1 MLRRTINLYKNS
13 FMGFSSE
20 IWWLAFITFINRAG
34 TMVMPFLSLY
44 LNDQLDFSLGKVGW
58 IMSAFGLGS
67 FVGSWAG
74 GKLTDRIGFYQTMF
88 WSLLITGLL
97 FIGLQFITS
106 FWGFTIAIFITMIVA
121 DAFRPATMVSLKVYS
136 RPENQT
142 RSITLIRLA
151 INLGFS
157 FGPFLGGILIT
168 VLSYNGLFW
177 VDGITCLMAVILFR
191 LVLKEK
197 KMSKKAKEEQKVAIN
212 GSRSPYKD
220 KPFLIFLGIIF
231 LMAFAFFQLFST
243 IPLFYKEAHHL
254 SELTI
259 GLLMSLNAA
268 LIFVAE
274 MPLVHFLEK
283 RAISQVKLI
292 LLSLVLI
299 ALSFYVFNLSSWF
312 GILIISM
319 MLISIAEMFGFPFS
333 NVFALNRSP
342 KGREGEY
349 MGMYTMTFSLALI
362 FSSKAGMEVI
372 KLYSYE
378 TNWYL
383 MGTLC
388 MAAFVMGIWLM
399 RALKSEKQ
407 LKVVGWENK

>member
-1 MLRRTINLYKNS
+1 MLRKTIHLYKNS
-13 FMGFSSE
+13 FKGFSPE
-20 IWWLAFITFINRAG
+20 IWWLALITFINRAG
-34 TMVMPFLSLY
+34 TMVMPFLTLY
-44 LNDQLDFSLGKVGW
+44 LSDQLNFSLSQVGW

-67 FVGSWAG
+67 FVGSWVG
-74 GKLTDRIGFYQTMF
+74 GKMTDRIGFYQTMF
-88 WSLLITGLL
+88 WSLFLTGLL
-97 FIGLQFITS
+97 FIGLQYVTT
-106 FWGFTIAIFITMIVA
+106 FWGFVVAIFISMVFA

-157 FGPFLGGILIT
+157 FGPFLGGVLIT
-168 VLSYNGLFW
+168 VLSYKGLFW
-177 VDGITCLMAVILFR
+177 VDGITCLLAVAMFR

-197 KMSKKAKEEQKVAIN
+197 KVSKEAKKESRIALN
-212 GSRSPYKD
+212 GTRSPYKD
-220 KPFLIFLGIIF
+220 KPFLIFLGIMF

-243 IPLFYKEAHHL
+243 IPLYYKEVHHL

-274 MPLVHFLEK
+274 MPLVHILER
-283 RAISQVKLI
+283 RAVSQTRLI
-292 LLSLVLI
+292 LLSMILI
-299 ALSFYVFNLSSWF
+299 ALSFYIFNVSNWF
-312 GILIISM
+312 GILVISMLIISV
-319 MLISIAEMFGFPFS
+319 AEMFGFPFS

-342 KGREGEY
+342 EGREGEY
-349 MGMYTMTFSLALI
+349 MGLYTMTFSLALI
-362 FSSKAGMEVI
+362 FSSKVGMEVI
-372 KLYSYE
+372 KAFNYQ

-388 MAAFVMGIWLM
+388 VFAFVLGVWLIH
-399 RALKSEKQ
+399 ALKSEKV
-407 LKVVGWENK
+407 LSTASK

>member
-1 MLRRTINLYKNS
+1 MFRKTINLYKNS
-13 FMGFSSE
+13 FMGFSPE
-20 IWWLAFITFINRAG
+20 IWWLALITFINRAG

-44 LNDQLDFSLGKVGW
+44 LNDQLNFSLGKVGW

-67 FVGSWAG
+67 FVGSWVG

-88 WSLLITGLL
+88 WSLFLTGLL
-97 FIGLQFITS
+97 FIGLQFITT
-106 FWGFTIAIFITMIVA
+106 FWGFAIGIFIAMVVA
-121 DAFRPATMVSLKVYS
+121 DAFRPAIMVSLKVYS

-168 VLSYNGLFW
+168 FLSYNGLFW
-177 VDGITCLMAVILFR
+177 VDGITCLLAAILLR
-191 LVLKEK
+191 MVLTEK
-197 KMSKKAKEEQKVAIN
+197 KISKETRKKNKIVIN
-212 GSRSPYKD
+212 GTRSAYKD
-220 KPFLIFLGIIF
+220 KPFLIFLGIMF
-231 LMAFAFFQLFST
+231 LMAFAFFQLFTT
-243 IPLFYKEAHHL
+243 IPLFYKDAHHL

-268 LIFVAE
+268 LIFLTE

-283 RAISQVKLI
+283 RAVSQTKLI

-299 ALSFYVFNLSSWF
+299 ALSFYVFNVSTWF
-312 GILIISM
+312 GILVISI

-342 KGREGEY
+342 KGREGQY
-349 MGMYTMTFSLALI
+349 MGLYTMTFSLAFI
-362 FSSKAGMEVI
+362 FSSKTGMEVI
-372 KLYSYE
+372 RIFSYE
-378 TNWYL
+378 INWYL

-388 MAAFVMGIWLM
+388 MAAFAMGIWLI
-399 RALKSEKQ
+399 RVLKSEKQ
-407 LKVVGWENK
+407 VQIAQFK

>member
-1 MLRRTINLYKNS
+1 
-13 FMGFSSE
+13 MGFSPE
-20 IWWLAFITFINRAG
+20 VWWLALITFINRAG

-44 LNDQLDFSLGKVGW
+44 LNDQLDFSLSKVGW

-67 FVGSWAG
+67 FVGAWVG
-74 GKLTDRIGFYQTMF
+74 GKLSDRIGFYQTMF
-88 WSLLITGLL
+88 WSLSLTGLL
-97 FIGLQFITS
+97 FIGLQFVTS
-106 FWGFTIAIFITMIVA
+106 FWGFTVAIFIVMVIA
-121 DAFRPATMVSLKVYS
+121 DAFRPAIMVSLKVYS

-168 VLSYNGLFW
+168 FLSYNGLFW
-177 VDGITCLMAVILFR
+177 VDGITCLAAALILR
-191 LVLKEK
+191 MVLKEK
-197 KMSKKAKEEQKVAIN
+197 KISKEAKMENKIAIN
-212 GSRSPYKD
+212 GTRSAYKD

-268 LIFVAE
+268 LIFFTE
-274 MPLVHFLEK
+274 MPLVHFLER
-283 RAISQVKLI
+283 RAISQTKLI

-299 ALSFYVFNLSSWF
+299 ALSFYIFNVSSWF
-312 GILIISM
+312 GILVISM
-319 MLISIAEMFGFPFS
+319 MIISIAEMFGFPFS

-342 KGREGEY
+342 KGREGQY
-349 MGMYTMTFSLALI
+349 MGLYTMAFSLALI

-372 KLYSYE
+372 RLYSYE

-383 MGTLC
+383 MGSLS
-388 MAAFVMGIWLM
+388 MGAFAMGIWLIKV
-399 RALKSEKQ
+399 LKK
-407 LKVVGWENK
+407 ENQTELIKA